1 MNDLQRLFKA
11 RGISMQALAD
21 ALGLDHHSV
30 QKNVKGVR
38 RNRNIQEPIAAYL
51 GLTVEQCFGPRSGRH
66 LRPLIECEIN
76 KKRTE
81 YEGKLKAKFLVSPTI
96 SARRKAVNG

>member
-1 MNDLQRLFKA
+1 MNNLQRLFRA

-38 RNRNIQEPIAAYL
+38 KNRPIQEAVAGYL
-51 GLTVEQCFGPRSGRH
+51 GLTVEQCFGPRSSRY
-66 LRPLIECEIN
+66 LRPLIESEIN

-81 YEGKLKAKFLVSPTI
+81 YEGELKAKFLDSRTVS
-96 SARRKAVNG
+96 

>member
-1 MNDLQRLFKA
+1 M
-11 RGISMQALAD
+11 I
-21 ALGLDHHSV
+21 ALGKTLNINWHAV
-30 QKNVKGVR
+30 QKNAKGSR
-38 RNRNIQEPIAAYL
+38 ITPYIREAIAAYL

-66 LRPLIECEIN
+66 LKPLIECEIN

-96 SARRKAVNG
+96 SARRKAVND

>member
-1 MNDLQRLFKA
+1 MNNLQQLF
-11 RGISMQALAD
+11 RVRRISMQALAD

-38 RNRNIQEPIAAYL
+38 KNRPIQEAVAGYL
-51 GLTVEQCFGPRSGRH
+51 GLTVEQCFGPRAGRY
-66 LRPLIECEIN
+66 LQPLIKAEIS

-81 YEGKLKAKFLVSPTI
+81 YEGKLKAKFLDSSTVS
-96 SARRKAVNG
+96 